1 MNFTRL
7 KVLLFNQ
14 LHTYLFILGC
24 LLIVVAVGLLA
35 GTEWGLI
42 ATGIFLI
49 IMSVL
54 IDKET

>member
-24 LLIVVAVGLLA
+24 LLIVVAIGLLA
-35 GTEWGLI
+35 GMEWGLI
-42 ATGIFLI
+42 ATGIVLI